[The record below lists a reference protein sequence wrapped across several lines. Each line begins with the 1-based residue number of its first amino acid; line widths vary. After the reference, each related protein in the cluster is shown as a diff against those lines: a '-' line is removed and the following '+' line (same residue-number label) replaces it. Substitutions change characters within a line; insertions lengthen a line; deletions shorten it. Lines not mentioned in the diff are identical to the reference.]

1 MSRFIEKTVVVDSPV
16 DVVWHALT
24 DAEELTRW
32 FPVDARVK
40 PGPDEP
46 TNIQFSHVSGGGG
59 ERDSRHSHDPQ
70 LKGDFEQNSEQRRR
84 PNSDRGN
91 AGPMP
96 TPETRDRTE
105 H

>member
-1 MSRFIEKTVVVDSPV
+1 MPHKHPN
-16 DVVWHALT
+16 T
-24 DAEELTRW
+24 DRWGGPGASHEDRNEERPDPRTM
-32 FPVDARVK
+32 

-46 TNIQFSHVSGGGG
+46 TNVQFSHVSGGGG

-70 LKGDFEQNSEQRRR
+70 LKSDFEQNSEQRRT
-84 PNSDRGN
+84 PNSDRGQ
-91 AGPMP
+91 ARPKP

>member
-1 MSRFIEKTVVVDSPV
+1 MPHQHPNADRWGGPGASHEDRSKEKPDPRT
-16 DVVWHALT
+16 
-24 DAEELTRW
+24 
-32 FPVDARVK
+32 K

-46 TNIQFSHVSGGGG
+46 TNVRFSHESGGGG
-59 ERDSRHSHDPQ
+59 ERDSRHSHDPK
-70 LKGDFEQNSEQRRR
+70 LKSDFEQNSEQRRT

-96 TPETRDRTE
+96 TPETRDRSE